1 MKLVVAVT
9 GASGAIYAKRL
20 LQVLKEKSVKV
31 YLIISDQAK
40 IIAKMELDEY
50 FNYNELAEQVYES
63 KDLTAPIS
71 SGSFKIDGMVIIPAS
86 MKTIGA
92 IASGFGENLI
102 TRAADVQL
110 KERRVL
116 IIVPRE
122 TPLNT
127 IHLRNMAKL
136 SSLGAII
143 LPAMPAFYHKPE
155 NIEDLVDFVI
165 GKILDQLGLEHSLY
179 RRWGE

>member
-20 LQVLKEKSVKV
+20 LQVLKEKNVEV
-31 YLIISDQAK
+31 HLIISDQAK
-40 IIAKMELDEY
+40 IIAKTELNEL
-50 FNYNELAEQVYES
+50 FNYNEFAEKIYDS
-63 KDLTAPIS
+63 KDLTAPLS

-92 IASGFGENLI
+92 IASGFSENLI

-110 KERRVL
+110 KERRIL

-155 NIEDLVDFVI
+155 NIEELVDFVV

-179 RRWGE
+179 RRWGD